1 MSARRV
7 ALFLI
12 VMFGVLGVS
21 VLLAILALRRPV
33 TPTPASTVLIFDV
46 PTSLEEAQ
54 PPSGGSLVD
63 LVRREHPT
71 VWMLAH
77 GIREAASDS
86 RVDALVLHID
96 LVDWGWAKVS
106 EIREAVLAFR
116 RTGKP
121 VYAALAG
128 GGEREYLLAS
138 AAGTV
143 ASPPLALLQLDG
155 LTASALFLR
164 GTLDK
169 IGVTPNFA
177 QSGRY
182 KSAVEAWTQGGM
194 SGPSREALQTLVDEH
209 FGMLVDSLSSARG
222 LDADSVERLL
232 DEGPF
237 GAREALARGLIDTL
251 LHRSEL
257 DSMVTAA
264 GEEGRTTLS
273 LNRYVA
279 RLDPPRGGR
288 RVALVT
294 AVGTIAD
301 GRSRQSPGEGQI
313 LGSETLI
320 KALRDVRSRSSIEA
334 VVLRID
340 SPGGSAQAS
349 DEIWREVKRLAERKP
364 VIASFSDLAA
374 SGGYYIGVAADS
386 IVAEPGT
393 LTGSIGAFGGKLN
406 LLGLYRKLGMN
417 VETVSRGR
425 HAGMFSAFRDFSPE
439 ESQRFQE
446 QMDEVYRVFLGRV
459 SEGRNRPVSEIDS
472 VGQGRVWSGMAAHRH
487 GLVDALGGLPSAF
500 AMARARAGIDED
512 EPLTVEVYPRVER
525 SFMQRLFA
533 EMIGDEE
540 ELTGALLPPVV
551 RAWLAAATFPSG
563 AALMLMPWSIEV
575 R

>member
-7 ALFLI
+7 ALFL
-12 VMFGVLGVS
+12 VVLFGVLGAA
-21 VLLAILALRRPV
+21 VLLATLAVRGPAA
-33 TPTPASTVLIFDV
+33 TTPAATVLIFDV

-54 PPSGGSLVD
+54 PPSEGSLVD
-63 LVRREHPT
+63 LLRREHPT

-77 GIREAASDS
+77 GIREAASDP
-86 RVDALVLHID
+86 RVRALVLHID
-96 LVDWGWAKVS
+96 QVDWGWAKVS
-106 EIREAVLAFR
+106 EIREAVLDFR
-116 RTGKP
+116 RAGKP

-138 AAGTV
+138 VAGTV
-143 ASPPLALLQLDG
+143 ASPPLAMLQLDG
-155 LTASALFLR
+155 LTASALFMR

-169 IGVTPNFA
+169 VGVTPNFA

-182 KSAVEAWTQGGM
+182 KSAVEGWTQSGM
-194 SGPSREALQTLVDEH
+194 SPLAREALQALVDDQ
-209 FGMLVDSLSSARG
+209 FGLLVDSLSAARG
-222 LDADSVERLL
+222 IAAESVVRLL

-237 GAREALARGLIDTL
+237 GAREAVARGLIDTL

-264 GEEGRTTLS
+264 GEGRRTLS

-279 RLDPPRGGR
+279 RLDPSRGGR

-294 AVGTIAD
+294 AVGTIAE
-301 GRSRQSPGEGQI
+301 GRSRSGPGEGQI
-313 LGSETLI
+313 LGAETLI
-320 KALRDVRSRSSIEA
+320 KALREVRNRSSIEA

-349 DEIWREVKRLAERKP
+349 DEIWQEVKRCAERKP

-374 SGGYYIGVAADS
+374 SGGYYIAVPADS
-386 IVAEPGT
+386 IVAEAST

-406 LLGLYRKLGMN
+406 LLGLYRKLGLN

-425 HAGMFSAFRDFSPE
+425 HAGMFSSFRDFSPE
-439 ESQRFQE
+439 ESVRFQA
-446 QMDEVYRVFLGRV
+446 QMDEVYRVFLSRV
-459 SEGRNRPVSEIDS
+459 SEGRRRPESEIDS
-472 VGQGRVWSGMAAHRH
+472 VGQGRVWTGLSARRH
-487 GLVDALGGLPSAF
+487 GLVDALGGLPTAF
-500 AMARARAGIDED
+500 AMARARAGIEED
-512 EPLTVEVYPRVER
+512 ESLAIEIYPRIER
-525 SFMQRLFA
+525 PLLQRLFA
-533 EMIGDEE
+533 EMVADEE
-540 ELTGALLPPVV
+540 ALAAVVLPPVV

-563 AALMLMPWSIEV
+563 AALTLMPWSIEV